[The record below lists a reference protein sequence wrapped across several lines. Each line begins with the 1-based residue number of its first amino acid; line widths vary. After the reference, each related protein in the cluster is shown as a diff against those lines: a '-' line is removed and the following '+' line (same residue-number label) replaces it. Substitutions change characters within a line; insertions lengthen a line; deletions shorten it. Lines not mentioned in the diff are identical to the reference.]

1 MRDKPSGAGARA
13 VDGCRRRSEGG
24 SATVGCWKGARKVD
38 KRRTEGGTHRPN
50 FGQLIGDLLGMRNLT
65 PSHLAA
71 PMPLDQSDAV
81 VHKSGGRPA
90 ADRVG
95 PGVALESLWNR
106 SGVAPKA
113 GGRPEGAQESFWS
126 RTAATNFGHL
136 DVDCLG
142 HELSSGGEPQPRPLT
157 DAAGCSAP
165 GNRLWSRPESPKR
178 PAGAQRANPT
188 DRFRP
193 PRCGLLLHELRRR
206 SRARR
211 SARCAYSCTVNSK
224 ARRAHKSRFGVGSRR
239 PISAT
244 SMGIVTA

>member
-1 MRDKPSGAGARA
+1 
-13 VDGCRRRSEGG
+13 
-24 SATVGCWKGARKVD
+24 
-38 KRRTEGGTHRPN
+38 
-50 FGQLIGDLLGMRNLT
+50 
-65 PSHLAA
+65 
-71 PMPLDQSDAV
+71 MPLDQSDAV
-81 VHKSGGRPA
+81 VHKSGGRPG

-95 PGVALESLWNR
+95 PGVALESLWSR

-165 GNRLWSRPESPKR
+165 GNRLWSRPESPKMPASAQR
-178 PAGAQRANPT
+178 AHSGRTAGAQRADPT

-193 PRCGLLLHELRRR
+193 SRCGLLLHELWSR

-211 SARCAYSCTVNSK
+211 SGLCAYRCTVNSK
-224 ARRAHKSRFGVGSRR
+224 ARPAHKSRFRVGSGR

-244 SMGIVTA
+244 SMGVVTA